1 MAEPTVQLPLR
12 LALQMA
18 DQIAFTATRSGRTAT
33 RVRLTALAG
42 ELSTAISEQSL
53 PEELAVARVAVM
65 LEAKA

>member
-18 DQIAFTATRSGRTAT
+18 DQIAFTATRAGRAT
-33 RVRLTALAG
+33 TRARLTAMSD
-42 ELSTAISEQSL
+42 ELKAAISEQSL

-65 LEAKA
+65 LEASG